1 MILAILRIAVIAAI
15 VVLLGAALFVDA
27 RGLASL
33 VAAGVLVLGLLAP
46 EMLT

>member
-1 MILAILRIAVIAAI
+1 MNAILRIAVIAAI

-46 EMLT
+46 EVLS

>member
-33 VAAGVLVLGLLAP
+33 VAAGVLLLGLFAP

>member
-1 MILAILRIAVIAAI
+1 MILAALRVAVVAAI

-33 VAAGVLVLGLLAP
+33 VAAGVLVFGLLAP
-46 EMLT
+46 EVLS